1 MANRIDGACWYRRS
15 PGLRVPR
22 QEWKWTWGI
31 LRAWST
37 DYQEFESGPG
47 MYPVGVVED
56 DKTGCCFSVHVEDIC
71 FAAIPP
77 ADQTR

>member
-1 MANRIDGACWYRRS
+1 VANRIDGACWYRRS

-22 QEWKWTWGI
+22 QEWKWTGGM

-37 DYQEFESGPG
+37 DYQEFENGPG

-56 DKTGCCFSVHVEDIC
+56 DNTGCCFSVHVEDIC

-77 ADQTR
+77 SK